1 MADEIIKIVDDLASR
16 LGIAIDWSS
25 KNMIPYLKELFVKY
39 TNYEMATSIMWLI
52 IFVLA
57 LVASVLFIRQ
67 CFNTD
72 EGYEDG
78 SVVQW
83 IIYVAPLILFF
94 VCVISIIGICCQT
107 VDIIKCNTFPEKM
120 IIDKILNT
128 TNGQ

>member
-25 KNMIPYLKELFVKY
+25 KNIIPYLKELFVKY
-39 TNYEMATSIMWLI
+39 TNYEMVTSIMWLV

-57 LVASVLFIRQ
+57 LVASVLFIRW

-72 EGYEDG
+72 EGYEDE
-78 SVVQW
+78 SVVQR
-83 IIYVAPLILFF
+83 IIYVALLILFF
-94 VCVISIIGICCQT
+94 VCVISIIGICCQI

-120 IIDKILNT
+120 IIDKILNI

>member
-57 LVASVLFIRQ
+57 LVASVLFIRW